1 MRFLFAGYLEESQF
15 LFEKKRKRV
24 YCRAASESVH
34 GQGSNIKISKLVQ
47 FESILK

>member
-15 LFEKKRKRV
+15 LFEKKRQRV

-34 GQGSNIKISKLVQ
+34 GSNIKISKLAK